1 MLGLFRAPLVH
12 LTSGEVGSPPAL
24 DWWIRGRFSR
34 CSLGSGA
41 VAGAAVPGFVTAL
54 TATILPSQAEP
65 TACCLHRVSGLYL
78 TPLGLI
84 NRLLLIKMRA
94 VPDPPLSFFC
104 LPFWMSNSF
113 AIALWPFFYL
123 LLMWPMPLFLKELYR
138 CLGFVRSLPLG
149 HSTKW
154 VPFVFLLCICIKI
167 TLKS

>member
-1 MLGLFRAPLVH
+1 MLMENLRFKVSNLLLSIWHLHFPFNTVFITDFPALSPFFQTDSGKKEMLGLVRAPLVH
-12 LTSGEVGSPPAL
+12 LTSSEVGSPPAL

-41 VAGAAVPGFVTAL
+41 VAGAAVPSFVTAL

-84 NRLLLIKMRA
+84 NRLLLIKMRT

-104 LPFWMSNSF
+104 LPF
-113 AIALWPFFYL
+113 
-123 LLMWPMPLFLKELYR
+123 
-138 CLGFVRSLPLG
+138 
-149 HSTKW
+149 
-154 VPFVFLLCICIKI
+154 
-167 TLKS
+167 